1 MGLVAWIILGGLA
14 GWVASLITGR
24 NRKMGC
30 LSNMVAGIL
39 GAFVGGLLSNWL
51 GGFGVTGLNLRS
63 LVVATLG
70 AVVLLLITGWWS
82 RGRRR

>member
-1 MGLVAWIILGGLA
+1 MGLVVWIILGGLA

-24 NRKMGC
+24 NKKMGC
-30 LSNMVAGIL
+30 LSNIVAGVL

-51 GGFGVTGLNLRS
+51 GGVGITGLNLGS
-63 LVVATLG
+63 LVVASLG

-82 RGRRR
+82 RGRR